1 MSENNKSKI
10 ANAALGVGIVGFLIA
25 LAAIITILYNQYGPV
40 PIDPKCPIQGNCK
53 GEDGAPDMVTDKTI
67 FTNDQEFITKKYA
80 DDKFI
85 AAVGSVNSAKIS
97 PVAPAGQRDLFVPSA
112 NAIGDT
118 IFGDTAIRDIL
129 YTIAVGVA
137 SYSIDGGTTWSPC
150 VFDVPPVGHLYPG
163 ANPVVSVALT
173 STQAYRSIDGIHF
186 VEQATPPAGI
196 GANVLWSP
204 RLGLFIA
211 RAAASLTQNVMTSP
225 DGVTWTARTSPNMS
239 TIVFAESNNRI
250 VAAGT
255 VSPFS
260 MWSDDGITW
269 TTTLSTLAAQCR
281 GVSYSPEQA
290 IWIMS
295 TVLGVIY
302 YSPDGK
308 VWTPTGLNADV
319 TVARN
324 TLRWVGGTINRWYI
338 ASFSAGGNQSLWSSP
353 DPRIA
358 SFVGCELD
366 GGSDGGLPAGQN
378 VLYGLS
384 YDQLRGRFLIG
395 YNAKPFISV
404 GTPRPNDI
412 KAISDNIRV
421 RNSPVAVG
429 LYSGYTDIAVNNTTI
444 ETSLTPSTGAIG
456 STFLQAPQPLGM
468 TISTSF
474 TVVVSSLAGAT
485 LTLRLKNGATILLSL
500 PVVVPA
506 SSNDLPI
513 LVVFNTVI
521 RATSAASSG
530 TAQIAAVLPAVNTKT
545 AEFTRTVGNTLS
557 VTAQWSAG
565 TSTLTMTQLTM
576 DSTFRNGA

>member
-1 MSENNKSKI
+1 M
-10 ANAALGVGIVGFLIA
+10 
-25 LAAIITILYNQYGPV
+25 
-40 PIDPKCPIQGNCK
+40 
-53 GEDGAPDMVTDKTI
+53 
-67 FTNDQEFITKKYA
+67 
-80 DDKFI
+80 
-85 AAVGSVNSAKIS
+85 
-97 PVAPAGQRDLFVPSA
+97 
-112 NAIGDT
+112 
-118 IFGDTAIRDIL
+118 
-129 YTIAVGVA
+129 
-137 SYSIDGGTTWSPC
+137 
-150 VFDVPPVGHLYPG
+150 
-163 ANPVVSVALT
+163 VSVALT
-173 STQAYRSIDGIHF
+173 STQASVDGTNF
-186 VEQATPPAGI
+186 VLQATPPTGI

-204 RLGLFIA
+204 RLGFFIVGT
-211 RAAASLTQNVMTSP
+211 AASPTQNVMTSP
-225 DGVTWTARTSPNMS
+225 DGVTWTARTSPNIS
-239 TIVFAESNNRI
+239 TLTFAESNNRI

-255 VSPFS
+255 ASPFS

-269 TTTLSTLAAQCR
+269 TTTLSTLTAQCR
-281 GVSYSPEQA
+281 GVSYSPGQA

-295 TVLGVIY
+295 TVPGVIY
-302 YSPDGK
+302 CSPDGK
-308 VWTPTGLNADV
+308 VWTPTGLI
-319 TVARN
+319 VAVPVAGD

-338 ASFSAGGNQSLWSSP
+338 ASYSAGGNQSLWSSP

-366 GGSDGGLPAGQN
+366 GTLQN
-378 VLYGLS
+378 GNILYGLL
-384 YDQLRGRFLIG
+384 YDQIRGRFLIG
-395 YNAKPFISV
+395 YNGTPGGGKEGISV

-429 LYSGYTDIAVNNTTI
+429 LYSGYTDIAVNNTTT

-456 STFLQAPQPLGM
+456 STFLQAPQPLWM

-474 TVVVSSLAGAT
+474 TVVVRSVAGAT

-521 RATSAASSG
+521 RAISAASSG